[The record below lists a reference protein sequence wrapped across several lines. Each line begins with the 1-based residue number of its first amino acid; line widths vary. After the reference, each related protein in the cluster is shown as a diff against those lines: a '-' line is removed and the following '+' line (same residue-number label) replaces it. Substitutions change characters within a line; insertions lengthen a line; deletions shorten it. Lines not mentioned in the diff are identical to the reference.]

1 VKDPS
6 PTISH
11 PRVRKYEQLKYRVSH
26 GERKEI
32 SRGGRSPNAAGVCEG
47 NRRNALCRADNSICS
62 RPMPQSVTTLQ
73 ERHVNA
79 FARARGLQLR
89 SESCFAFSRIIEDDP
104 GMSKLPAIDDSR
116 GAMSRA
122 PRISRYH
129 PRFDISKETGAP
141 RDHLRS
147 LCRSRGHIRAN
158 SRPSDR
164 ALRYRARALLL

>member
-79 FARARGLQLR
+79 FARARG
-89 SESCFAFSRIIEDDP
+89 IIEDDP